1 MIESNRIEF
10 KSKLTDELEKEVV
23 AFLNSEGGVIYIGRD
38 ETKSYKLNDIDA
50 LQLKIKDRLKNS
62 ISPSILGLFDVVL
75 DDFEEEK
82 IIKII
87 LAKGS
92 EKPYYIKKRGMSE
105 KGCFIRIGSASE
117 PMSND
122 MIEELFSKRV
132 RSTLSKIASP
142 NQDLTF
148 EQLRIYY
155 EAKHLHLNDKFANSL
170 ELLTDDGRY
179 NYVAY
184 LLSDS
189 NGISIKVAK
198 YKGIDR
204 VELIENNEYGYTS
217 LIKGTKSVLDK
228 LEVENT
234 TFAKITSK
242 ERIETHLW
250 NPLAIREAVINA
262 IIHNDYTNEIPPK
275 FEIFDD
281 RLEITSAGSLP
292 FGISKEEFF
301 GGMSNPRNR
310 EIMRVFKDL
319 EMVEQLGSGVPRILS
334 AYSKE
339 SFVFMQNFIRM
350 VFVKGGQMSG
360 QMGGQIGGQ
369 MSSSI
374 YLTDRQKDIIDLIK
388 QNPKVSRKEIAS
400 KLDIN
405 QSAVIKHLN
414 TLKQK
419 GAIERIDGTRGYWEI
434 KI

>member
-1 MIESNRIEF
+1 MIESNKIEF
-10 KSKLTDELEKEVV
+10 KSKLTDELEKEAV
-23 AFLNSEGGVIYIGRD
+23 AFLNSDGGVIYIGRD
-38 ETKSYKLNDIDA
+38 EQKAYRLNDIDA

-62 ISPSILGLFDVVL
+62 ISPSTLGLFDVVL
-75 DDFEEEK
+75 EDFDAQK
-82 IIKII
+82 VVKII

-105 KGCFIRIGSASE
+105 KGCFVRIGSASE
-117 PMSND
+117 PMNND
-122 MIEELFSKRV
+122 MIEELFSKIV
-132 RSTLSKIASP
+132 RTTLSKIASP
-142 NQDLTF
+142 RQNLTF

-155 EAKHLHLNDKFANSL
+155 EAKHLHLNDKFTNNL
-170 ELLTDDGRY
+170 ELLTYDGRY

-189 NGISIKVAK
+189 NGTSIKIAK

-217 LIKGTKSVLDK
+217 LVKATKSVLDK

-281 RLEITSAGSLP
+281 RIEITSAGSLP

-301 GGMSNPRNR
+301 SGMSNPRNR

-319 EMVEQLGSGVPRILS
+319 EMVEQLGSGVPRILRV
-334 AYSKE
+334 YGKE
-339 SFVFMQNFIRM
+339 SFTFMQNFIRM
-350 VFVKGGQMSG
+350 VFVKGGQMGG

-369 MSSSI
+369 IGGSI
-374 YLTDRQKDIIDLIK
+374 YLTDRQKDIIDMIK
-388 QNPKVSRKEIAS
+388 QNPKVSRKEIARR
-400 KLDIN
+400 LDIN
-405 QSAVIKHLN
+405 QSAVIKHIDS
-414 TLKQK
+414 LKQK
-419 GAIERIDGTRGYWEI
+419 GAIERTGGTRGYWEI